1 MMVLGSPMT
10 EPLNS
15 ESSGLNDSF
24 MDPLLDSLPNAHFD
38 NEFNFDF
45 NDHSYRYHE
54 VSTPCSSLSPASSG
68 PLQSPASYSIL
79 GHDPSVSSPS
89 PPPSTKQLTEFLH
102 ASSNSQY
109 PFEADF
115 SKLTLTGKCRSGCTF
130 SKWCKTLIV
139 FLVFQTPSN
148 ESYTRLP
155 NVYRKLI
162 VPTRDARSWR
172 NRIRNAP
179 LLLSSKTIIDAIN
192 NLLTIAR

>member
-1 MMVLGSPMT
+1 MPERIKVNKYPFEKHFFFLNVYNINNFKHFCLFQNEADEMMVLGSPMT
-10 EPLNS
+10 ETLNT
-15 ESSGLNDSF
+15 ESAGLNDSF

-45 NDHSYRYHE
+45 NDHNYRYHE

-115 SKLTLTGKCRSGCTF
+115 SKLTLTG
-130 SKWCKTLIV
+130 
-139 FLVFQTPSN
+139 
-148 ESYTRLP
+148 
-155 NVYRKLI
+155 
-162 VPTRDARSWR
+162 
-172 NRIRNAP
+172 
-179 LLLSSKTIIDAIN
+179 
-192 NLLTIAR
+192 